1 MKRVRQ
7 AGIGSPFR
15 APVVNSPETPA
26 PRPRGA
32 PYLHQG
38 RWAGTV
44 STPPFSGQAPLRD
57 VLQRLSRIDWIGL
70 YRTESQR

>member
-1 MKRVRQ
+1 MKRVHQ
-7 AGIGSPFR
+7 AGDGFPFCDLLAR
-15 APVVNSPETPA
+15 GPETA
-26 PRPRGA
+26 ASRPRGA
-32 PYLHQG
+32 PYLLQG
-38 RWAGTV
+38 RRAGTV